1 MNNID
6 KLEIGKIYTYDE
18 LCTIFGEEK
27 KTSNSRDSQKKV
39 WACFF
44 QWSNPT
50 KQKYLIEEIFETPKA
65 KIDGRRNNGGNNTS
79 QYTALDDLLVE
90 YFENTHH
97 EKCTIPQL
105 AVKIGILSDEY
116 ELCRKNKTSYCSE
129 NHFSIDLLEELLCN
143 IQSCVLSALKSSLN
157 RLSKGSYLSVSSY
170 TVLALT
176 NGSKKVLSS
185 EDSQI
190 VSQFDNSVLNEM
202 GISKQDSF
210 KECYA
215 KKYQQKMNVKLSDY
229 FACKT
234 AYYYTQYEIL
244 RNDKIYSAKS
254 NETLHR
260 LSRKF
265 VITIGIAMLRYI
277 CRYER
282 KLNDAGYDQTDS
294 IREII
299 NLIEQFFV
307 FILPDS
313 WNEFWNKEEFNDEN
327 KELLFWSQYC
337 LVKAHDNSETKTQDQ
352 CVPEQKKDYR
362 KIALETLSMAEI
374 QEIERILPDI
384 DWTSI
389 YEDENYNKRCGRAF
403 EAYFDTKDTF
413 KYCFD
418 EPYVEEYC
426 LYVAHIYM
434 QGTEDQQIPFYEF
447 TKQLC

>member
-6 KLEIGKIYTYDE
+6 QLEIGKIYTYDE
-18 LCTIFGEEK
+18 LCALFGEEK
-27 KTSNSRDSQKKV
+27 KTSNSRDSQKKI
-39 WACFF
+39 WSCFF
-44 QWSNPT
+44 RWANPT
-50 KQKYLIEEIFETPKA
+50 KQKYLIEEIFETPKS

-79 QYTALDDLLVE
+79 QYIALDDLLVE
-90 YFENTHH
+90 YFEDTHH

-105 AVKIGILSDEY
+105 AVKIGILSEEY
-116 ELCRKNKTSYCSE
+116 ELCRKNKLRFCAE
-129 NHFSIDLLEELLCN
+129 NHFSIDLLEELLCS

-157 RLSKGSYLSVSSY
+157 RLCKGSYLSVSSY
-170 TVLALT
+170 TVLALA

-190 VSQFDNSVLNEM
+190 VSQFDNTVLNEM

-215 KKYQQKMNVKLSDY
+215 KKYQQKMNVKLSEY

-234 AYYYTQYEIL
+234 AYYYTEYEIF
-244 RNDKIYSAKS
+244 RNDKMYSTKS
-254 NETLHR
+254 DESLHR

-282 KLNDAGYDQTDS
+282 KLTEDGYDQTDS

-299 NLIEQFFV
+299 KLIERFFV

-313 WNEFWNKEEFNDEN
+313 WDEYWNKGEFNDEK

-337 LVKAHDNSETKTQDQ
+337 LVKAFDNTEVKTKKENTS
-352 CVPEQKKDYR
+352 EQKTDYR
-362 KIALETLSMAEI
+362 KIALETLCVEEVE
-374 QEIERILPDI
+374 EIERILPNI
-384 DWTSI
+384 DWTRI
-389 YEDENYNKRCGRAF
+389 YEDEKYNERCGRAF
-403 EAYFDTKDTF
+403 EAYFDMKDTF

-418 EPYVEEYC
+418 EPYIEEYC
-426 LYVAHIYM
+426 LYVANIHM
-434 QGTEDQQIPFYEF
+434 QGMEDQQIPFYEF
-447 TKQLC
+447 TKQF